1 MVSTIPCSPLRRPQR
16 LHCDQGQ
23 ASLTERINTT
33 IFVRAPPAPKANA
46 INVRP
51 GHYIIKFSDLN
62 LQSGK
67 ETLLTSTDHQNLP
80 DMVFL
85 ERNSGQVPA
94 KSYGKRIVQHR
105 RHIGLVQQATG
116 SRMNTVV
123 FRWTETPSATFP
135 MIAYGPLVAKTWV
148 EGARSQLLVAIRET
162 AILIDYLK
170 AGERTLVTAANG
182 FTCCL
187 FLFMCP
193 TMAEIVS

>member
-1 MVSTIPCSPLRRPQR
+1 VYRFQQRVAASALSNRRR
-16 LHCDQGQ
+16 
-23 ASLTERINTT
+23 
-33 IFVRAPPAPKANA
+33 
-46 INVRP
+46 
-51 GHYIIKFSDLN
+51 
-62 LQSGK
+62 
-67 ETLLTSTDHQNLP
+67 
-80 DMVFL
+80 
-85 ERNSGQVPA
+85 
-94 KSYGKRIVQHR
+94 
-105 RHIGLVQQATG
+105 IGLVQEATG
-116 SRMNTVV
+116 SRMGTVV

-135 MIAYGPLVAKTWV
+135 MIAYGPLVAKIWV